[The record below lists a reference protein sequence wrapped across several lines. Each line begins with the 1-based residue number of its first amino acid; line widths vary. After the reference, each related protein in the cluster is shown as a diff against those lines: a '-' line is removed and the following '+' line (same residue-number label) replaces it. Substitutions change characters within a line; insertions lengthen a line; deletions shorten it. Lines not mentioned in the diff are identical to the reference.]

1 MKRREFFALPA
12 LLGASAY
19 LRDLAAETE
28 PGPTGSITDV
38 EGIKVGHSTRADRP
52 TGCTVLL
59 SEEGATGG
67 VDQRGGAPGTRETDL
82 LNPVN
87 HVEKLNAIVLSG
99 GSAYGLAT
107 ADGVMRYLEEKGFG
121 YPVGRG
127 ANGKPRVVPIVPAAI
142 LMDLGY
148 GGSWEIRPTS
158 ENGYQACAAAT
169 SKAPAQGSVGAGA
182 GATVGKMGGQ
192 GRSMKGGFGTASLRL
207 PNGIV
212 IGAMVATNGVG
223 DIWDHIR
230 GKLVAG
236 TRTEDGKHLADVM
249 KLMREGKLP
258 MQQPPRPEN
267 TTLGAIATNVELTK
281 TQITKVTQMTADGYA
296 LAIRP
301 VHTPA
306 DGDTIF
312 GAATGKLKIPAANL
326 ERLLGVIGA
335 LAADVMAQAI
345 VSSVL
350 HAKGTPQ
357 IPSVSDLAAM
367 QQK

>member
-1 MKRREFFALPA
+1 MKRREFVALPA
-12 LLGASAY
+12 VALAGMSAY
-19 LRDLAAETE
+19 ARDFASEGE
-28 PGPTGSITDV
+28 PGPSGSITDV
-38 EGIKVGHSTRADRP
+38 AGIKVGHSTRTDRP

-59 SEEGATGG
+59 AEDGATGG

-87 HVEKLNAIVLSG
+87 AVEKLTAIVLSG

-107 ADGVMRYLEEKGFG
+107 ADGVMRYLEEKGLG
-121 YPVGRG
+121 YQLGPG
-127 ANGKPRVVPIVPAAI
+127 RVVPIVPTAI

-148 GGSWEIRPTS
+148 GGDWKIRPTA
-158 ENGYQACAAAT
+158 ENGYMACQAASA
-169 SKAPAQGSVGAGA
+169 KPPEQGSVGAGA
-182 GATVGKMGGQ
+182 GATIGKLAGSA
-192 GRSMKGGFGTASLRL
+192 RSMKGGFGTASIRL

-236 TRTEDGKHLADVM
+236 TRTEDGKQLADVM
-249 KLMREGKLP
+249 RLMREGKLP
-258 MQQPPRPEN
+258 VQQPPRPEN
-267 TTLGAIATNVELTK
+267 TTIGAIAVNVELTK
-281 TQITKVTQMTADGYA
+281 AQITKVTQMSADGYA

-312 GAATGKLKIPAANL
+312 GAATGKLKLPAGSMD
-326 ERLLGVIGA
+326 RLLGVIGA
-335 LAADVMAQAI
+335 LAADVMGQAI

-350 HAKGTPQ
+350 HATGTPR
-357 IPSVSDLAAM
+357 IPSVSDM
-367 QQK
+367 VHR

>member
-1 MKRREFFALPA
+1 VKRRDFFSLPA
-12 LLGASAY
+12 LAGMSLY
-19 LRDLAAETE
+19 VRDLAAEAAT
-28 PGPTGSITDV
+28 GPSGSICDV
-38 EGIKVGHSTRADRP
+38 EGIKVGHSTRTDRP

-59 SEEGATGG
+59 AEQGATGA

-87 HVEKLNAIVLSG
+87 HVEKLNAIALSG
-99 GSAYGLAT
+99 GSAYGLAVT
-107 ADGVMRYLEEKGFG
+107 DGIMRYLEEKGFG

-127 ANGKPRVVPIVPAAI
+127 GNGAPRVVPIVPAAI

-148 GGSWEIRPTS
+148 GGDWKIRPTA
-158 ENGYQACAAAT
+158 ENGYQACAAAST
-169 SKAPAQGSVGAGA
+169 KAPEQGSVGAGA
-182 GATVGKMGGQ
+182 GATVGKMGGG
-192 GRSMKGGFGTASLRL
+192 GRSMKGGFGTASVKL

-223 DIWDHIR
+223 DIWDHINN
-230 GKLVAG
+230 KLVAG
-236 TRTEDGKHLADVM
+236 SRSEDGKHLVDIM

-258 MQQPPRPEN
+258 MQQAPSPEN
-267 TTLGAIATNVELTK
+267 TTIGAIATNLELTK
-281 TQITKVTQMTADGYA
+281 TQITKVTQMSTDGYA

-301 VHTPA
+301 VHTPS

-312 GAATGKLKIPAANL
+312 GAATGKL
-326 ERLLGVIGA
+326 RLRTDEIDRMLGMVGA

-350 HAKGTPQ
+350 HARGTAQ
-357 IPSVSDLAAM
+357 TPSVSDLASM
-367 QQK
+367 K

>member
-1 MKRREFFALPA
+1 
-12 LLGASAY
+12 
-19 LRDLAAETE
+19 
-28 PGPTGSITDV
+28 
-38 EGIKVGHSTRADRP
+38 
-52 TGCTVLL
+52 VLL
-59 SEEGATGG
+59 AEEGATGG

-87 HVEKLNAIVLSG
+87 AVEKLNAIVLSG

-121 YPVGRG
+121 YAVGRSG
-127 ANGKPRVVPIVPAAI
+127 HVVPIVPAAI
-142 LMDLGY
+142 LMDLGF
-148 GGSWEIRPTS
+148 GGDWKIRPTA
-158 ENGYQACAAAT
+158 ENGYQACQAAT
-169 SKAPAQGSVGAGA
+169 DKAPPQGSVGAGA
-182 GATVGKMGGQ
+182 GATIGKLFGME
-192 GRSMKGGFGTASLRL
+192 RAMKGGFGTASIKL

-230 GKLVAG
+230 GTLVAG
-236 TRTEDGKHLADVM
+236 ARTEDGKHLADVM
-249 KLMREGKLP
+249 KLMREGRLP

-267 TTLGAIATNVELTK
+267 TTIGAVAVNLDLSK
-281 TQITKVTQMTADGYA
+281 TQITKVTQMCTDGYA

-312 GAATGKLKIPAANL
+312 GAATGKLKLSPSDID
-326 ERLLGVIGA
+326 RLLGMIGA
-335 LAADVMAQAI
+335 LAADVMGQAI
-345 VSSVL
+345 VSSVR
-350 HAKGTPQ
+350 HAKGSPQ

-367 QQK
+367 K

>member
-1 MKRREFFALPA
+1 MKRRDLFSLPA
-12 LLGASAY
+12 LLGMGSY
-19 LRDLAAETE
+19 VRDLAAEAE
-28 PGPTGSITDV
+28 AGPAGSITDV
-38 EGIKVGHSTRADRP
+38 EGIKVGHSTRTDRP
-52 TGCTVLL
+52 TGCTVLVA
-59 SEEGATGG
+59 EEGATGG

-87 HVEKLNAIVLSG
+87 HVQKLNAIVLSG

-127 ANGKPRVVPIVPAAI
+127 SNGTPRVVPIVPAAI

-148 GGSWEIRPTS
+148 GGDWKIRPTAD
-158 ENGYQACAAAT
+158 NGYQACAAAVN
-169 SKAPAQGSVGAGA
+169 KPPQQGSVGAGA
-182 GATVGKMGGQ
+182 GATVGKMGGP

-223 DIWDHIR
+223 DIWDHIH

-236 TRTEDGKHLADVM
+236 ARTEDGKHLADIM
-249 KLMREGKLP
+249 KLMRAGKLP
-258 MQQPPRPEN
+258 AQQPPRPEN
-267 TTLGAIATNVELTK
+267 TTIGVIATNVDLTK
-281 TQITKVTQMTADGYA
+281 TQITKVTQMSADGYA

-301 VHTPA
+301 VHTPG

-312 GAATGKLKIPAANL
+312 GAATGKLKIASADL
-326 ERLLGVIGA
+326 DRLLGMIGA
-335 LAADVMAQAI
+335 LAADVMGQAI

-357 IPSVSDLAAM
+357 VPSVSDLAGM
-367 QQK
+367 QK

>member
-1 MKRREFFALPA
+1 MKRRGFLTLPA
-12 LLGASAY
+12 LLGMSAY
-19 LRDLAAETE
+19 VRDLAAEAE
-28 PGPTGSITDV
+28 SGPTGSITDV
-38 EGIKVGHSTRADRP
+38 EGIKVGHSTRTERP

-59 SEEGATGG
+59 AEEGATGG

-82 LNPVN
+82 LNPIN
-87 HVEKLNAIVLSG
+87 HVQKLNAIVLSG

-121 YPVGRG
+121 YAVGRG
-127 ANGKPRVVPIVPAAI
+127 VVPIVPAAI

-148 GGSWEIRPTS
+148 GGDWKIRPTA
-158 ENGYQACAAAT
+158 ENGYQACAAAST
-169 SKAPAQGSVGAGA
+169 KPPAQGSVGAGA
-182 GATVGKMGGQ
+182 GATVGKMGGP
-192 GRSMKGGFGTASLRL
+192 GRSMKGGFGTASVRL

-236 TRTEDGKHLADVM
+236 ARAEDGRGLADVM
-249 KLMREGKLP
+249 TLMRQGKLP
-258 MQQPPRPEN
+258 TQQAPRPAN
-267 TTLGAIATNVELTK
+267 TTIGAIATNVELTK
-281 TQITKVTQMTADGYA
+281 TQITKVTEMSSDGYA

-301 VHTPA
+301 VHTPS

-312 GAATGKLKIPAANL
+312 GAATGKLKLPAADL
-326 ERLLGVIGA
+326 DRLLGMIGA

-357 IPSVSDLAAM
+357 VPSVSDLAGM
-367 QQK
+367 RR

>member
-1 MKRREFFALPA
+1 MKRRDFFSLPA
-12 LLGASAY
+12 IAGMSVY
-19 LRDLAAETE
+19 VRDLAAQAET
-28 PGPTGSITDV
+28 GPTGSITDV
-38 EGIKVGHSTRADRP
+38 AGIKVGHSTRTDRP

-59 SEEGATGG
+59 AEEGAVGA

-99 GSAYGLAT
+99 GSAFGLAT
-107 ADGVMRYLEEKGFG
+107 ADGVVRYLEEKSIG

-127 ANGKPRVVPIVPAAI
+127 ANGVARVVPIVPAAI

-148 GGSWEIRPTS
+148 GGDWKIRPTA
-158 ENGYQACAAAT
+158 ENGFAACAAASAT
-169 SKAPAQGSVGAGA
+169 PPEQGSVGAGA
-182 GATVGKMGGQ
+182 GATVGKMGGP
-192 GRSMKGGFGTASLRL
+192 GRSMKGGFGTASIRL

-230 GKLVAG
+230 NKLVAG
-236 TRTEDGKHLADVM
+236 SRTGDGKHLADIM

-258 MQQPPRPEN
+258 MQQPPGPSN
-267 TTLGAIATNVELTK
+267 TTIGAIATNVELSK
-281 TQITKVTQMTADGYA
+281 TQLTKVTQMSTDGYA
-296 LAIRP
+296 LSIRP
-301 VHTPA
+301 VHTPS

-312 GAATGKLKIPAANL
+312 GAATGKLKLSANDL
-326 ERLLGVIGA
+326 DRMLGMIGA

-357 IPSVSDLAAM
+357 TPSVSDLAGR
-367 QQK
+367 

>member
-1 MKRREFFALPA
+1 MKRREFFGIPA
-12 LLGASAY
+12 LALASTYA
-19 LRDLAAETE
+19 RDLAAEAE
-28 PGPTGSITDV
+28 PGPSGSITDV
-38 EGIKVGHSTRADRP
+38 TGIKVGHSTRTDRP

-59 SEEGATGG
+59 AEEGATGG

-87 HVEKLNAIVLSG
+87 AVEKLNAIVLSG

-121 YPVGRG
+121 YALGPG
-127 ANGKPRVVPIVPAAI
+127 RVVPIVPAAI
-142 LMDLGY
+142 LMDLGF
-148 GGSWEIRPTS
+148 GGNWKIRPTA
-158 ENGYQACAAAT
+158 ENGYQACQTAT
-169 SKAPAQGSVGAGA
+169 DKPPQQGSVGAGA
-182 GATVGKMGGQ
+182 GATVGKALGP
-192 GRSMKGGFGTASLRL
+192 GRSMKGGFGTASIRL

-230 GKLVAG
+230 GTLVAG
-236 TRTEDGKHLADVM
+236 ARTEDGKHLADVM

-258 MQQPPRPEN
+258 MQQPPRPDN
-267 TTLGAIATNVELTK
+267 TTLGAVAVNVELSK
-281 TQITKVTQMTADGYA
+281 TQITKVTQMCTDGYA

-312 GAATGKLKIPAANL
+312 GAATGKLKLSPSDVD
-326 ERLLGVIGA
+326 RLLGMISA
-335 LAADVMAQAI
+335 LAADVMGQAI

-350 HAKGTPQ
+350 HAKGSPQ

-367 QQK
+367 K

>member
-1 MKRREFFALPA
+1 MKRRDFFGVPA
-12 LLGASAY
+12 LAFAGVSAY
-19 LRDLAAETE
+19 ARDLAAEAE
-28 PGPTGSITDV
+28 PGPTGAITDV
-38 EGIKVGHSTRADRP
+38 TGIKVGHSTRTDRP

-59 SEEGATGG
+59 AEEGATGG

-87 HVEKLNAIVLSG
+87 SVQKLNAIVLAG

-121 YPVGRG
+121 YSLGPT
-127 ANGKPRVVPIVPAAI
+127 RVVPIVSAAV
-142 LMDLGY
+142 LLDLGF
-148 GGSWEIRPTS
+148 GGDWKIRPTA
-158 ENGYQACAAAT
+158 ENGYQACQAAT
-169 SKAPAQGSVGAGA
+169 DKPPQQGSVGAGA
-182 GATVGKMGGQ
+182 GATIGKALGMG
-192 GRSMKGGFGTASLRL
+192 RAMKGGFGTASIRL

-230 GKLVAG
+230 GKLIAG
-236 TRTEDGKHLADVM
+236 ARTEDGKHLADVM

-258 MQQPPRPEN
+258 MQQARPEN
-267 TTLGAIATNVELTK
+267 TTIGAVAVNVDLSK
-281 TQITKVTQMTADGYA
+281 TQITKVTQMCTDGYA

-312 GAATGKLKIPAANL
+312 GAATGKLKLSNVEP
-326 ERLLGVIGA
+326 LLGMIGA
-335 LAADVMAQAI
+335 LAADVMGQAI
-345 VSSVL
+345 VSAVL

-367 QQK
+367 K

>member
-1 MKRREFFALPA
+1 MRRRGFFALPA
-12 LLGASAY
+12 LLGMSSY
-19 LRDLAAETE
+19 VRDLAAEAE
-28 PGPTGSITDV
+28 SGPTGAITDV
-38 EGIKVGHSTRADRP
+38 EGIKVGHSTRSDRP

-59 SEEGATGG
+59 AEEGATGG

-82 LNPVN
+82 LNPIN
-87 HVEKLNAIVLSG
+87 HVQKLNAIVLSG

-121 YPVGRG
+121 YQLGRG
-127 ANGKPRVVPIVPAAI
+127 GGGAPRVVPIVPAAI

-148 GGSWEIRPTS
+148 GGDWKIRPTS
-158 ENGYQACAAAT
+158 ENGYQACAAAST
-169 SKAPAQGSVGAGA
+169 KPPEQGSVGAGA

-236 TRTEDGKHLADVM
+236 ARTEDGKHLADIM
-249 KLMREGKLP
+249 QLMRAGKLP
-258 MQQPPRPEN
+258 SQQPPRPAN
-267 TTLGAIATNVELTK
+267 TTIGAIATNVDLTK
-281 TQITKVTQMTADGYA
+281 TQITKVTQMSTDGYA

-301 VHTPA
+301 VHTPG

-312 GAATGKLKIPAANL
+312 GAATGKLKMNPDEL
-326 ERLLGVIGA
+326 DRLLGMIGA

-357 IPSVSDLAAM
+357 VPSVSDLAAM
-367 QQK
+367 QK

>member
-12 LLGASAY
+12 LLGMSSY
-19 LRDLAAETE
+19 VRDLAAESKA
-28 PGPTGSITDV
+28 GPTGSITDV
-38 EGIKVGHSTRADRP
+38 AGIKVGHSTRSDRP
-52 TGCTVLL
+52 TGCTVLVA
-59 SEEGATGG
+59 EEGATGG

-99 GSAYGLAT
+99 GSAYGLST
-107 ADGVMRYLEEKGFG
+107 ADGVMRYLEEKGIG
-121 YPVGRG
+121 YPVGRS
-127 ANGKPRVVPIVPAAI
+127 VVPIVPAAV

-148 GGSWEIRPTS
+148 GGNWKIRPTA
-158 ENGYQACAAAT
+158 ENGYKACEAAST
-169 SKAPAQGSVGAGA
+169 KAPEQGCVGAGA
-182 GATVGKMGGQ
+182 GATVGKMGGP
-192 GRSMKGGFGTASLRL
+192 GSSMKGGFGTASIRL

-236 TRTEDGKHLADVM
+236 ARTEDGKHLADIM

-258 MQQPPRPEN
+258 QQQPPRPEN
-267 TTLGAIATNVELTK
+267 TTIGAIATNVELTK
-281 TQITKVTQMTADGYA
+281 TQITKVTQMSTDGYA

-301 VHTPA
+301 VHTPG

-312 GAATGKLKIPAANL
+312 GAATGKLKISAANID
-326 ERLLGVIGA
+326 RLLGMIGA
-335 LAADVMAQAI
+335 LAADIMAQAI

-357 IPSVSDLAAM
+357 VPSVSDLGL
-367 QQK
+367 

>member
-1 MKRREFFALPA
+1 MKRREFFAVPA
-12 LLGASAY
+12 LLGMSAY
-19 LRDLAAETE
+19 VRDLAAEAET
-28 PGPTGSITDV
+28 GPTGSITDV
-38 EGIKVGHSTRADRP
+38 EGIKVGHATRTDRP

-59 SEEGATGG
+59 AEEGATGG

-121 YPVGRG
+121 YTVGRAG
-127 ANGKPRVVPIVPAAI
+127 ASGPPHVVPIVPAAI

-148 GGSWEIRPTS
+148 GGDWKIRPTS

-169 SKAPAQGSVGAGA
+169 RKAPEQGSVGAGA
-182 GATVGKMGGQ
+182 GATVGKMGGP

-212 IGAMVATNGVG
+212 IGAMVAANSAG
-223 DIWDHIR
+223 DIWDHLR
-230 GKLVAG
+230 GQLVAG
-236 TRTEDGKHLADVM
+236 ARTEDGKHLADVM

-267 TTLGAIATNVELTK
+267 TTIGAIATNVELTK
-281 TQITKVTQMTADGYA
+281 TQITKVTQMSTDGFA

-301 VHTPA
+301 VHTPG

-312 GAATGKLKIPAANL
+312 GAATGKLKIPAGNL
-326 ERLLGVIGA
+326 DRLLGMIGA

-357 IPSVSDLAAM
+357 TPSVSDLAAM
-367 QQK
+367 QK